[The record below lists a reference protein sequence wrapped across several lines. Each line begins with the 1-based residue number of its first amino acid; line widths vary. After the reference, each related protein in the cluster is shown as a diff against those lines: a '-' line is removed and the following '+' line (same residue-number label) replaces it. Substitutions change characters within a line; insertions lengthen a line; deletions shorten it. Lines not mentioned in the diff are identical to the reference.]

1 MATRVVMRVVT
12 RSGYGNVL
20 HYGLSMFVRFKK
32 LPYPSAIPI
41 LIRLSMLP
49 DITELFVKI

>member
-1 MATRVVMRVVT
+1 MVTRVVMRVVK

-20 HYGLSMFVRFKK
+20 HYGLSMFVRLKK
-32 LPYPSAIPI
+32 LSYPSVIPI

-49 DITELFVKI
+49 DITKDFVKI

>member
-1 MATRVVMRVVT
+1 MVTRVVMRVVT

-20 HYGLSMFVRFKK
+20 HYVLSMFVRFKK